1 MANFAT
7 TEDLE
12 ARWRVLSASEKTKA
26 ETLLGDASAQI
37 RARFTACGKDISK
50 ADTNILKQV
59 CCAMV
64 RRVMDTPSDL
74 FGVTQSSQTA
84 GSYSQSYTYSG
95 TSGEMFLKKNEL
107 KALGL
112 SAIRIQS
119 IHPHIGYGDVDY
131 AYGKDF

>member
-7 TEDLE
+7 IEDLE

-37 RARFTACGKDISK
+37 RARFTACGKDVSK
-50 ADTNILKQV
+50 VDVNILKQV

-95 TSGEMFLKKNEL
+95 TSGELYLKKSEL
-107 KALGL
+107 RLLGL
-112 SAIRIQS
+112 GRVSVSSIKPRI
-119 IHPHIGYGDVDY
+119 GEYYD
-131 AYGKDF
+131 